1 MTGMIVGVDH
11 SSPRSLGSLPSEGAA
26 GRPGAAPH
34 EPADVAAG
42 WVAHIRATWRSLRSW
57 PWADTWHT
65 LRQRFGEDRL
75 GVTAG
80 SLTFTTT
87 LGLVPLMTVM
97 LALFTAFPIFSRF
110 QAALEKYLLQS
121 LVPETIARPVLAALT
136 QFAAKASQ
144 VGSVGLVALVV
155 AALALVFTIDR
166 TLNALW
172 RVRKRR
178 PLAQRVLVYW
188 AALTLG
194 PLLLGVSLSLTSYA
208 VSASRGV
215 VSALPGGVGMLL
227 LAIEFGMLAAGFAA
241 LYRFVPNTYVRWAHA
256 WAGGVFA
263 ALGFEGAKRALA
275 WYVGLVPT
283 YSVIY
288 GAFATL
294 PILLLW
300 IYLSWV
306 IVLLGA
312 VIAAYAPSLAMRVVR
327 VPDTPGYRF
336 ALAVALLRELAQ
348 VRGAARRGLGLHEL
362 AAAVRVDPLQV
373 EPVLDLLIAMDWVAR
388 LDEADAQRHI
398 LLIDAE
404 RTPARALIDA
414 LLLGDDGAVA
424 AFRRRAG
431 LDTLTVSALLA

>member
-1 MTGMIVGVDH
+1 MH
-11 SSPRSLGSLPSEGAA
+11 LALA
-26 GRPGAAPH
+26 
-34 EPADVAAG
+34 
-42 WVAHIRATWRSLRSW
+42 WRALRDW
-57 PWADTWHT
+57 PWGDTWHT
-65 LRQRFGEDRL
+65 LRQRFREDRL
-75 GVTAG
+75 GLTAG

-87 LGLVPLMTVM
+87 LGLVPLVTVM
-97 LALFTAFPIFSRF
+97 LAGFTAFPIFSRF

-121 LVPETIARPVLAALT
+121 LVPETIARPVLATLT
-136 QFAAKASQ
+136 QFAAKANQ
-144 VGSVGLVALVV
+144 VGSAGLVVLLV
-155 AALALVFTIDR
+155 AALLLVFTIDR
-166 TLNALW
+166 TLNAIW

-194 PLLLGVSLSLTSYA
+194 PLLLGVSLSVTSYA
-208 VSASRGV
+208 ISASRGLV
-215 VSALPGGVGMLL
+215 DALPGGVGMLL
-227 LAIEFGMLAAGFAA
+227 LAIEFGLLAAGFAA

-256 WAGGVFA
+256 WAGGLFA

-300 IYLSWV
+300 IYLSWLV
-306 IVLLGA
+306 VLLGA

-336 ALAVALLRELAQ
+336 ALAVALLGELSRA
-348 VRGAARRGLGLHEL
+348 RGAVQRGLGLHEL

-388 LDEADAQRHI
+388 LDEAGSRRHV
-398 LLIDAE
+398 LLVDTE
-404 RTPARALIDA
+404 STPARPLIDA
-414 LLLGDDGAVA
+414 LLLGDDRAAA

-431 LDTLTVSALLA
+431 LDTLKVSELLDR